1 MARAGLGSS
10 WRCLFANDFDKKK
23 ARSYQ
28 LNWGAE
34 PLVVEDVAN
43 LTLSDVVGDADLAWA
58 SFPCQDLSLA
68 GQFRGLAGRRS
79 GTFWPF
85 WNLIRDLIEANR
97 GPRMIVLENVC
108 GALTSHSGRDFAAI
122 ASAFSEANYVFG
134 AMTID
139 ARYWVPQSRQRLFIV
154 AVQSDLAIPAMLEG
168 QPSEL
173 WHSSSLRKAQAALRE
188 TERRRW
194 IWWNLP
200 RPAPRNQT
208 LIEIIE
214 EDPKDAFWNSSE
226 ESDYLISLMGDLHRK
241 KLESVIELTKR
252 TGIRLVGAAYRRT
265 RDGRQRAEVRFDK
278 IAGCLRTPI
287 GGSSRQT
294 LIFVEAGIV
303 RTRLLTPREAARL
316 MGLPESYILPDQYNQ
331 AYHLC
336 GDGVVVPVVRHLAA
350 HILEPVWVANQSEQT
365 FVARAA

>member
-97 GPRMIVLENVC
+97 GSPHDSPRERLWSFDVAFRPRLCSNCLGFQRSELRFWSDDDRCPLLGTPISAATFHC
-108 GALTSHSGRDFAAI
+108 RHPKRSSPSRDPGRSTF
-122 ASAFSEANYVFG
+122 
-134 AMTID
+134 
-139 ARYWVPQSRQRLFIV
+139 R
-154 AVQSDLAIPAMLEG
+154 
-168 QPSEL
+168 L
-173 WHSSSLRKAQAALRE
+173 WHSSSLRTPRAALRA

-226 ESDYLISLMGDLHRK
+226 ESDYLISLIGDLHRK

-294 LIFVEAGIV
+294 LIFVEARIV